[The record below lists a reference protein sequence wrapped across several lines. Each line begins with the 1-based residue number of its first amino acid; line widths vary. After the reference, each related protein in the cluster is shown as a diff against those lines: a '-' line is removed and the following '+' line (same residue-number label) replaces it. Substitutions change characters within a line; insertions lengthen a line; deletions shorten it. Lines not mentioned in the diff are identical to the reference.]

1 MKYLLDTHILIWNLT
16 NDEQLKNGVRKI
28 IYNPQNE
35 IYYSPLSLYE
45 IDLKHSKH
53 PDDMPTTG
61 EEIFAFCEKAGFQYL
76 PLKPEHT
83 LHAKNLKRYE
93 NTPPHNDPFDKI
105 MLCQAIVEN
114 MFFMTH
120 DSRIAEYDTPN
131 IYKV

>member
-1 MKYLLDTHILIWNLT
+1 MKFLVDTHILIWLVT
-16 NDEQLKNGVRKI
+16 NDKKLSQYARFN
-28 IYNPQNE
+28 IYDATNE

-105 MLCQAIVEN
+105 MLCQAIAEN
-114 MFFMTH
+114 MLFITH
-120 DSRIAEYDTPN
+120 DNRIAEYDTPN
-131 IYKV
+131 ILKV

>member
-1 MKYLLDTHILIWNLT
+1 MKYLLDTHILIWQFNG
-16 NDEQLKNGVRKI
+16 DEQLSKKVRQI
-28 IYNPQNE
+28 IESDENE

-53 PDDMPTTG
+53 PEDMPTTG
-61 EEIFAFCEKAGFQYL
+61 EEIFAFCEEVGFQYL
-76 PLKPEHT
+76 PLIPKHT
-83 LHAKNLKRYE
+83 LQAKNLKRYE
-93 NTPPHNDPFDKI
+93 NTPPHNDPFDKM
-105 MLCQAIVEN
+105 MLCQAIAEN